1 MNDDREQVDPTGP
14 PMTEEPSVHGE
25 PPPGEPPAHT
35 EPPSGDPHPH
45 GEWSFEPIR
54 TAIDAGLTTVRRRP
68 RWALMIVVAGVVLI
82 AGAWWFTT
90 GPGRRSAPPP
100 GHFVPLAAELEGIRG
115 VYLYY
120 GAPGS
125 DSMTA
130 EYRDVV
136 VKDRSS
142 DRVRAIYRELIAGP
156 TNGTSPFPEG
166 TELLNTYET
175 PRGTLYLDWNRTFV
189 TGFRGG
195 SGLEHQVLAS
205 IVLTAV
211 DNLPEVERVVL
222 LVEGS
227 PVPTLGGHY
236 DTLVPLDVEDWR

>member
-1 MNDDREQVDPTGP
+1 MSDDRAPEVPQEATGAP
-14 PMTEEPSVHGE
+14 PAEEPFSPSDPE
-25 PPPGEPPAHT
+25 PPHHH
-35 EPPSGDPHPH
+35 DPFRNRI
-45 GEWSFEPIR
+45 G
-54 TAIDAGLTTVRRRP
+54 AGFNTVRRSR
-68 RWALMIVVAGVVLI
+68 RWVVMIAVAAAVLI
-82 AGAWWFTT
+82 VGGWWFLL
-90 GPGRRSAPPP
+90 GPGRRIAPAP

-120 GAPGS
+120 GVAGT

-142 DRVRAIYRELIAGP
+142 DRVRAIFRELIAGP
-156 TNGTSPFPEG
+156 TDGKSPFPEG

-175 PRGTLYLDWNRTFV
+175 PRGTLYLDWNRTFL

-195 SGLEHQVLAS
+195 SGLEHQILSS
-205 IVLTAV
+205 IVLTAG
-211 DNLPEVERVVL
+211 DNLPEVERVVV

-236 DTLVPLDVEDWR
+236 DILTPLDVADWR